1 MPTIVSTTYELYK
14 GTTIAPANIVEG
26 FPITHNNTAQE
37 QTALS
42 INLGAA
48 PGVTGELYPGT
59 TYGVRAKCMAE
70 AESAWYPSTG
80 TGLVPF
86 TTQISIEWATSSS
99 THGCTFVENA
109 SHQFELHL
117 PAFQENSQGANT
129 ADEAGCNYN
138 STDTTPAKIWV
149 YIGKSTVQ
157 TNAVKIQYSPQAF
170 FQGGMTITNTDLT
183 SAGAQWGFDEDT
195 PFYVWIGVTDNSNS
209 DGTAANDSRLY
220 INSSYASLQ
229 TAIATPVAT
238 IGQISSTYN
247 SVTVSN
253 VSATSTS
260 ETISSGYIE
269 ISTSNSFAA
278 GQTSRINLS
287 NPIPST
293 FTITDGD
300 TDYQGGTISIQPST
314 QYFVRIAV
322 ATTTYPTTYS
332 NVANTTTPA
341 AVTGTIYIS
350 GITNVSPSGATVNI
364 GYDQQP

>member
-1 MPTIVSTTYELYK
+1 MPTIESTTYELYK
-14 GTTIAPANIVEG
+14 GTTISPANLVEG
-26 FPITHNNTAQE
+26 FPKTHNNTAQE

-42 INLGAA
+42 VNLGAA
-48 PGVTGELYPGT
+48 PGATGELYPGT
-59 TYGVRAKCMAE
+59 TYGVRAYCTAE
-70 AESAWYPSTG
+70 ADSPWYPSTG

-86 TTQISIEWATSSS
+86 TTQISIEWATSASA
-99 THGCTFVENA
+99 HGCTFVENA

-117 PAFQENSQGANT
+117 PAFQENSQGGNT

-138 STDTTPAKIWV
+138 STDTTPAKVWV
-149 YIGKSTVQ
+149 YIGKTNVLA
-157 TNAVKIQYSPQAF
+157 NAVKIQYSRQEF
-170 FQGGMTITNTDLT
+170 FQGGVTITNANLT
-183 SAGAQWGFDEDT
+183 SAGAQWGFDENT
-195 PFYVWIGVTDNSNS
+195 QFYVWVGVTDNSSS
-209 DGTAANDSRLY
+209 DGTTANDTRLFV
-220 INSSYASLQ
+220 NSSYASLQ
-229 TAIATPVAT
+229 TAIATPVVT

-253 VSATSTS
+253 VSATSS

-314 QYFVRIAV
+314 PYYVRIMV
-322 ATTTYPTTYS
+322 ATTTYPATSS

-350 GITNVSPSGATVNI
+350 GITNISPSGATVNI